1 MGVGI
6 IKAKGELMS
15 VWKIYHNP
23 KCSKSRQT
31 LELLKQN
38 GIEPQVIEYLKNS
51 LDESTLLEIIDAL
64 DVPVSQLVRTKEAQ
78 YKETPFDIN
87 SVESVVSN
95 LTINPILMERPVV
108 LKESQAVLGRPPEN
122 IKKLLD

>member
-1 MGVGI
+1 
-6 IKAKGELMS
+6 MS

-38 GIEPQVIEYLKNS
+38 GIEPQVVEYLKNS